1 MAIDFYLMRVDAII
15 FSYIDSERLFIIF
28 EAIVYS
34 IDNDGKQNIAEVF
47 VNSLNIWSAS
57 NPYCDCHFSN
67 GIKFLELFYFDLH
80 EASQTKVVL
89 KLSVKTKMSFSI
101 IRY

>member
-1 MAIDFYLMRVDAII
+1 MSCSMIVMAIDFYLTRVDAII

-47 VNSLNIWSAS
+47 VNSLNFWSAS
-57 NPYCDCHFSN
+57 NPYCGCHFSN
-67 GIKFLELFYFDLH
+67 GI
-80 EASQTKVVL
+80 
-89 KLSVKTKMSFSI
+89 SF
-101 IRY
+101 